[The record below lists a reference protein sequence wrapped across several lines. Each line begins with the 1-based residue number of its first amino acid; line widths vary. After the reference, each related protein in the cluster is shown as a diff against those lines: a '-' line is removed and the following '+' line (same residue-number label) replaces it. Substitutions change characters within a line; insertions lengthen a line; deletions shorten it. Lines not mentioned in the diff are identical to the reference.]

1 MKELQGRAAAPVSA
15 DRGRVLDLLADLEAY
30 PSWYPDV
37 VRSVAVIERDGDGQP
52 SRARAQL
59 HAAVGPVTRDFDLV
73 LAVTRSADSV
83 RLSRVP
89 HKPTDPE
96 RFEVTWTVGSGSG
109 AGAGA
114 GELRLAL
121 DANLDVPRLV
131 PLGGVGDAMARGF
144 VSAAVRRLE
153 QG

>member
-1 MKELQGRAAAPVSA
+1 MKELRGRAAAPVSA
-15 DRGRVLDLLADLEAY
+15 DRARVLDLLADLEAY
-30 PSWYPDV
+30 PGWYPDV
-37 VRSVAVIERDGDGQP
+37 VRSVAVIERDGYGQP
-52 SRARAQL
+52 SRARAKL

-83 RLSRVP
+83 RLARVP
-89 HKPTDPE
+89 RERTDPE
-96 RFEVTWTVGSGSG
+96 RFEVTWTLG
-109 AGAGA
+109 AGPGGGPG